1 MCRKQDY
8 GSGFLFIK
16 LAVCTRVT
24 GISLTQTQISKIFYT
39 NSGTL
44 LGIDESRSPVLLV
57 KRDWR
62 ATPPRKLL
70 DRASRYEYEEY
81 NEEDEE
87 RSPFGDKGADH
98 AEQCPSN
105 QDWDLPKHLDP
116 EWFAFEVWTEA
127 PTDDQSVD
135 DPDESELDA
144 DKDREQYT
152 SNVVQDPLGQK
163 FGDLGLSP
171 LQGNS
176 LLPQASL
183 IMQSSLS
190 LLQCLL
196 RLASLQNYQQA
207 SHLSVHDE
215 LLNLFLSDANSWLG
229 SRESREREREDAK
242 RRIGFDP
249 FESPPGEDIS
259 WTEGHQIVRNE
270 IRAATPQ
277 PLVPGSRGVGTSH
290 LATSH
295 LTISKVKS
303 VGSHSPRTQALLES
317 SNEGK

>member
-1 MCRKQDY
+1 M
-8 GSGFLFIK
+8 
-16 LAVCTRVT
+16 
-24 GISLTQTQISKIFYT
+24 
-39 NSGTL
+39 
-44 LGIDESRSPVLLV
+44 
-57 KRDWR
+57 
-62 ATPPRKLL
+62 PPRKLL
-70 DRASRYEYEEY
+70 DRASRYET
-81 NEEDEE
+81 EDSGEDGDGCL
-87 RSPFGDKGADH
+87 SGDKEADH
-98 AEQCPSN
+98 PEQCSSD

-144 DKDREQYT
+144 DNDSREQYT
-152 SNVVQDPLGQK
+152 SEVVRNSLGQK

-171 LQGNS
+171 QVNISNLTPQNNS
-176 LLPQASL
+176 LLTHASV

-249 FESPPGEDIS
+249 FDSPPGSSGEEIARPES
-259 WTEGHQIVRNE
+259 HQTIRDEMKIV
-270 IRAATPQ
+270 
-277 PLVPGSRGVGTSH
+277 GGVGTPYP
-290 LATSH
+290 ATSKAR
-295 LTISKVKS
+295 LA
-303 VGSHSPRTQALLES
+303 GGHSLNLRST
-317 SNEGK
+317 